1 MAASIQPAETRE
13 SWSVTVLYEDTDVRQ
28 RAMRMCDHLMR
39 QFWSDIEF
47 DFNWWRFS
55 FLADPILA
63 RQAGRHLMDA
73 DVIIFAARREN
84 ELSPAI
90 TNWLESHL
98 ETRGV
103 REGAFIA
110 LFGQEDEQP
119 KAGSR
124 KDLYLRALAQRIG
137 MDYLTEPPVALPGGL
152 PDSLDMFSE
161 RAEEHTSI
169 MDGILQREVPPEL
182 RL

>member
-1 MAASIQPAETRE
+1 MAASLQPAEARE
-13 SWSVTVLYEDTDVRQ
+13 SWSVTVLYENTDVRQ

-39 QFWSDIEF
+39 QFWCDMEF

-55 FLADPILA
+55 FLEDPILA
-63 RQAGRHLMDA
+63 RQAGRHLADA

-84 ELSPAI
+84 ELPPTI
-90 TNWLESHL
+90 RNWLEGHL

-110 LFGQEDEQP
+110 LFGEEDEMPQ
-119 KAGSR
+119 ADSR
-124 KDLYLRALAQRIG
+124 KDLYLRALAQRTG
-137 MDYLTEPPVALPGGL
+137 MEYLTEPPVALPGGL

-169 MDGILQREVPPEL
+169 MENILRRTPPPEMHL
-182 RL
+182 